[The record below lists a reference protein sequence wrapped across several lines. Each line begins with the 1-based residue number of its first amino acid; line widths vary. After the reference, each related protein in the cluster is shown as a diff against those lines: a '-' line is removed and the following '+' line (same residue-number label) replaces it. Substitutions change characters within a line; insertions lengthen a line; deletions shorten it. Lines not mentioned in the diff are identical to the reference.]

1 MKFFKQYKM
10 DHGGVLYDNGDYD
23 TSDPVAQKLEASKR
37 MQGIGRIFA
46 AYTKPEEQVLEQ
58 LTKQQNGKKINN

>member
-1 MKFFKQYKM
+1 M

-46 AYTKPEEQVLEQ
+46 TYTTPEEQALEH
-58 LTKQQNGKKINN
+58 LIKSTK